1 AEARLDGVYVV
12 RTSLGADVA
21 SRDQAVERYKSLA
34 AVERA
39 FRTMKASRL
48 EVRPIFVYGEERVRA
63 HVFLCMLAYYV
74 EWHMRRKLAPLLFED
89 DDREGAR
96 ARRKSPVGKAEISE
110 SAKAKARTRRTAGGL
125 PAHSMDT
132 LLADLATLTLN
143 EVSLPGQPDSRF
155 RMTAQPTKV
164 QKEAFR
170 LLGIDAEK
178 DVCIQMAG

>member
-1 AEARLDGVYVV
+1 
-12 RTSLGADVA
+12 
-21 SRDQAVERYKSLA
+21 
-34 AVERA
+34 
-39 FRTMKASRL
+39 
-48 EVRPIFVYGEERVRA
+48 A

-96 ARRKSPVGKAEISE
+96 ARRKSPVGKAEVSE
-110 SAKAKARTRRTAGGL
+110 NAKAKARTKRTAGGL

-143 EVSLPGQPDSRF
+143 EVSLPGQPDSSF
-155 RMTAQPTKV
+155 RMTARPTKV